1 MLHDKARS
9 AGFVFSPPWMAGM
22 PEMQEQF
29 PASAMDG
36 GDAGNAGA
44 ISGGAWMAQI
54 PKTKEFF
61 LRCLDGTNSEI
72 EGASLRSRRAEAIF
86 IDPP

>member
-1 MLHDKARS
+1 VLHDKARS

-36 GDAGNAGA
+36 GHAEIAGAFFGGAWMARIPKTKEHFSPPWTAGDAGNAGA
-44 ISGGAWMAQI
+44 ISGR
-54 PKTKEFF
+54 P
-61 LRCLDGTNSEI
+61 
-72 EGASLRSRRAEAIF
+72 
-86 IDPP
+86 